1 MRRSVLLH
9 SPGRARL
16 AGVAGVAG
24 LALLSLAPLACA
36 RLTSP
41 PDDEPIARDPAAAS
55 ATQLAKMG
63 ANTAAPNASGGAA
76 AIKKEL
82 AKPAEK
88 PLEKVDL
95 APGKGTE
102 AKAGDKVAV
111 HYVGTLTDGK
121 EFDSSRKRGQPFEFT
136 LGRGQVIRGWDEGV
150 AGMKPGGKRKLTI
163 PSSLG
168 YGERGAPPV
177 IPPNATLVF
186 EVELLEI
193 KK

>member
-1 MRRSVLLH
+1 MHL
-9 SPGRARL
+9 PGPRGLRAL
-16 AGVAGVAG
+16 PAFAA
-24 LALLSLAPLACA
+24 LALLGLAPLGCA
-36 RLTSP
+36 KLTSP

-88 PLEKVDL
+88 PLEKVEL
-95 APGKGTE
+95 APGKGAE